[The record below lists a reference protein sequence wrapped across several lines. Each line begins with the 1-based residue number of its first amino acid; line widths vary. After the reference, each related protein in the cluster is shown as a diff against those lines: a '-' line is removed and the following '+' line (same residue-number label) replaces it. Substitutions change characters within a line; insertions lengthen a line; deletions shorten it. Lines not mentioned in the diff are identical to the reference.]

1 MPMVETLAKWKENQ
15 IWPILKV
22 QAIGSKKGCMEGN
35 GGPKNS
41 KCNYRG
47 VRQRAWGKWVTEIRQ
62 PKGGK
67 RLWLG
72 TFSNAMDA
80 ALTYDEAART
90 MYGSCARL
98 NFPNSC
104 SATTSSSICSV
115 ETPTWFDSTNTS
127 NNFEV
132 FAVGDSKPVS
142 PNLRNED
149 GESIAFVD
157 IEAARATFA
166 IEDIMHV
173 SPNVMNEDGEGE
185 LRANTQHS
193 AVADTNTPSSTI
205 QGDHTCHFT
214 DEMFDLD
221 DISEFNDDFFCNVKL
236 LFEFDFNV
244 GQLGFLGVDQSK
256 KPLDITHSCKIQMT
270 SCWGSESYR

>member
-1 MPMVETLAKWKENQ
+1 MSVVETLAKWKENQ
-15 IWPILKV
+15 TRPILKL
-22 QAIGSKKGCMEGN
+22 QAIGLKKGCMKGK
-35 GGPKNS
+35 GGPENS
-41 KCNYRG
+41 KYNYRG

-72 TFSNAMDA
+72 TFSNSMDA
-80 ALTYDEAART
+80 ALAYDEAVRT

-98 NFPNSC
+98 NFPDSC
-104 SATTSSSICSV
+104 SATTSSSICPV
-115 ETPTWFDSTNTS
+115 ETPAWFDSTNTS
-127 NNFEV
+127 NNSDV
-132 FAVGDSKPVS
+132 FAVGDSTPVS

-173 SPNVMNEDGEGE
+173 SPNVMKEDEEGE

-193 AVADTNTPSSTI
+193 VVADIKMPGSTI
-205 QGDHTCHFT
+205 
-214 DEMFDLD
+214 
-221 DISEFNDDFFCNVKL
+221 
-236 LFEFDFNV
+236 
-244 GQLGFLGVDQSK
+244 
-256 KPLDITHSCKIQMT
+256 
-270 SCWGSESYR
+270 